1 MIKILHFVTVMD
13 RAGQETFIMNVY
25 RFADRS
31 KYKFI
36 FLCDI
41 HRKGDYDDEI
51 KELGGEIY
59 YLSERKYNHGINRYK
74 EEIKLLKNWLISN
87 KDKFDCVHLHTH
99 HALDVW
105 AHLEACREA
114 NIKNILIHSHNT
126 SGENIFLH
134 KIARTFNN
142 TFYSFRK
149 LACSQDAGN
158 WLFGKSQRE
167 NVSIIYN
174 GIDINKFKFSE
185 NDRIKIQNEFNLQG
199 KTVIGHIGRFNKQKN
214 HFFLLEVFQKYHK
227 SNPNSVLMLV
237 GKGELE
243 SEIKNKVKELS
254 IEDSVIFT
262 GTREDIGSL
271 LSAFDIFV
279 FPSLIEGLGIV
290 LIEAQ
295 TNGLPVIINTSI
307 PKEAIISDN
316 VSILSID
323 SIDEWVEEIEKKPGE
338 RTDNI
343 DYEKFDVS
351 KTSKLIL
358 SIYDD
363 VVKKGINNG

>member
-1 MIKILHFVTVMD
+1 MEK
-13 RAGQETFIMNVY
+13 
-25 RFADRS
+25 
-31 KYKFI
+31 KYLI
-36 FLCDI
+36 GYMY
-41 HRKGDYDDEI
+41 GD
-51 KELGGEIY
+51 
-59 YLSERKYNHGINRYK
+59 
-74 EEIKLLKNWLISN
+74 
-87 KDKFDCVHLHTH
+87 
-99 HALDVW
+99 
-105 AHLEACREA
+105 
-114 NIKNILIHSHNT
+114 
-126 SGENIFLH
+126 
-134 KIARTFNN
+134 
-142 TFYSFRK
+142 
-149 LACSQDAGN
+149 Q
-158 WLFGKSQRE
+158 
-167 NVSIIYN
+167 
-174 GIDINKFKFSE
+174 
-185 NDRIKIQNEFNLQG
+185 
-199 KTVIGHIGRFNKQKN
+199 
-214 HFFLLEVFQKYHK
+214 
-227 SNPNSVLMLV
+227 
-237 GKGELE
+237 
-243 SEIKNKVKELS
+243 EIKNKVKELS

-262 GTREDIGSL
+262 GIREDIGSL

-279 FPSLIEGLGIV
+279 FPSLFEGLGIV